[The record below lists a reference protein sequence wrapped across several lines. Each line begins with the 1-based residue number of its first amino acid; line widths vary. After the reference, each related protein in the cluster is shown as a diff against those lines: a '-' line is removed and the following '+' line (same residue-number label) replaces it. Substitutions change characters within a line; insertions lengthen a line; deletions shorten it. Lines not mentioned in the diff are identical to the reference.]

1 MEDIQKRYY
10 TISEVSVILGVN
22 ASLIRFWEKE
32 FPQIKPK
39 KGKKGN
45 RLFTPSDLEV
55 LKRIF
60 SLVKQK
66 GYTLEGARKALK
78 NGSSETSSSADVVMK
93 LTGIRQ
99 KLQQLLTEYQ

>member
-10 TISEVSVILGVN
+10 TISEVSAMLGVN

-32 FPQIKPK
+32 FSQIKPK

-45 RLFTPSDLEV
+45 RLFTPSDLDI
-55 LKRIF
+55 LKRIY
-60 SLVKQK
+60 SLVKQQ

-78 NGSSETSSSADVVMK
+78 SGTNKKTSNADVILK
-93 LTGIRQ
+93 LTAIKS
-99 KLQQLLTEYQ
+99 KLQLLLSEYQ

>member
-10 TISEVSVILGVN
+10 TISEVSAMLGVN

-32 FPQIKPK
+32 FSQIKPK

-45 RLFTPSDLEV
+45 RLFTPSDLDI
-55 LKRIF
+55 LKRIY
-60 SLVKQK
+60 SLVKQQ

-78 NGSSETSSSADVVMK
+78 SGTNEKTSNSGVILK
-93 LTGIRQ
+93 LTAIKS
-99 KLQQLLTEYQ
+99 KLQLLLSEYQ

>member
-32 FPQIKPK
+32 FSQIKPR

-45 RLFTPSDLEV
+45 RLFTPSDLEI
-55 LKRIF
+55 LKKIF
-60 SLVKQK
+60 SLVKLK

-78 NGSSETSSSADVVMK
+78 NGSNETSSRAQAKIK
-93 LTGIRQ
+93 LSGIRQ
-99 KLQQLLTEYQ
+99 KLQQILTEFQ

>member
-10 TISEVSVILGVN
+10 TISEVSAMLEVN

-32 FPQIKPK
+32 FSQIKPK

-45 RLFTPSDLEV
+45 RLFTPSDLDI
-55 LKRIF
+55 LKRIY
-60 SLVKQK
+60 SLVKQQ

-78 NGSSETSSSADVVMK
+78 SGTNEKTSNAGVILK
-93 LTGIRQ
+93 LTAIKS
-99 KLQQLLTEYQ
+99 KLQLLLSEYQ

>member
-32 FPQIKPK
+32 FSQIKPK

-55 LKRIF
+55 LTKIF

-78 NGSSETSSSADVVMK
+78 NGSNETSSSADVVMK
-93 LTGIRQ
+93 LTGIKQ

>member
-10 TISEVSVILGVN
+10 TISEVSAMLEVN

-32 FPQIKPK
+32 FSQIKPK

-45 RLFTPSDLEV
+45 RLFTPSDLDI
-55 LKRIF
+55 LKRIY
-60 SLVKQK
+60 SLVKQQ

-78 NGSSETSSSADVVMK
+78 SGTNQKTSNAGVILK
-93 LTGIRQ
+93 LTAIKS
-99 KLQQLLTEYQ
+99 KLQLLLSEYQ

>member
-10 TISEVSVILGVN
+10 TISEVSAILGVN

-32 FPQIKPK
+32 FSQIKPK

-45 RLFTPSDLEV
+45 RLFTLSDLEI
-55 LKRIF
+55 LKRIY
-60 SLVKQK
+60 SLVKQQ

-78 NGSSETSSSADVVMK
+78 SGTNQKTSNAGVILK
-93 LTGIRQ
+93 LTAIKS
-99 KLQQLLTEYQ
+99 KLQLLLSEYQ